1 MGQSRI
7 LHRTGYSLLYRRQ
20 GIYRFRRFVPKDLR
34 EIIGQREIK
43 VSLRTTDL
51 ETAKRRLALEVIKSD
66 RRFEEA
72 RRILANPD
80 ARAFRAVQQDVEHRR
95 KWPRTDDELDAESL
109 ALTDALEEATDAK
122 PDPVRAKILRAV
134 LDARQS
140 DPDGMQ
146 ASSEDNPTLSVLFD
160 RWRSERTPPP
170 KTWQEWTTARK
181 RFEQVLGG
189 DVPVRLITKAHVRAY
204 KESLLR
210 TPKRH
215 GNSAVLSPASVT
227 KGLGAI
233 RSVLAWAV
241 GQGYLDANPADGIR
255 HAGARSAEQ
264 RSRRLPYDADDLK
277 RIFGQKR
284 EPGADTWLPL
294 LGLWTGARLEELG
307 GLRVEDIK
315 EEGSVPY
322 IFIRASD
329 GRRLKNRGSE
339 RRVPLHSELVRAGFL
354 DYVTERRR
362 KGDVLLF
369 PELKADSHG
378 TRTRMWGKRFAR
390 HVRLVCGVTD
400 KRKASFHS
408 LRHSFVDAAR
418 AVMIEE
424 HRHAIT
430 GHSGGGVGRT
440 YGTSVPLSVLAESMA
455 KVRYEGVS
463 TGSS

>member
-1 MGQSRI
+1 VAAAAPFDASSQVAPTD
-7 LHRTGYSLLYRRQ
+7 LHTFLLTETRSTGDDARDRKRRQ
-20 GIYRFRRFVPKDLR
+20 RASRGRRPQPK
-34 EIIGQREIK
+34 
-43 VSLRTTDL
+43 
-51 ETAKRRLALEVIKSD
+51 AD

-72 RRILANPD
+72 RRVLANPD
-80 ARAFRAVQQDVEHRR
+80 ARAFRAVQQDVEDRR
-95 KWPRTDDELDAESL
+95 KRPRTDDERDAELL
-109 ALTDALEEATDAK
+109 AVTDALEVATEGDAK
-122 PDPVRAKILRAV
+122 RRPDFVQAKMLRAV

-160 RWRSERTPPP
+160 RWRAERTPPS

-189 DVPVRLITKAHVRAY
+189 DVPVRSITKAHFRAY

-215 GNSAVLSPASVT
+215 GREETLSPASVT
-227 KGLGAI
+227 EGLGAL
-233 RSVLAWAV
+233 RSVLSWAV
-241 GQGYLDANPADGIR
+241 GQGYLDVNPADGIR

-264 RSRRLPYDADDLK
+264 RSRRLPYDADDLT

-284 EPGADTWLPL
+284 QPGADTWLPL

-307 GLRVEDIK
+307 GLRVEDVK
-315 EEGSVPY
+315 DEGDVPY
-322 IFIRASD
+322 IFIRAAD

-339 RRVPLHSELVRAGFL
+339 RRVPLHPELVRAGFR
-354 DYVTERRR
+354 DYMTERKRA
-362 KGDVLLF
+362 GDTLLF
-369 PELKADSHG
+369 SELKADSHG

-440 YGTSVPLSVLAESMA
+440 YGTGVPLSVLAESMA
-455 KVRYEGVS
+455 KVRYPGMEGR
-463 TGSS
+463 

>member
-1 MGQSRI
+1 MGLQRS
-7 LHRTGYSLLYRRQ
+7 LLRTGFSLLYRRQ
-20 GIYRFRRFVPKDLR
+20 GIYRFRKFVPKELR
-34 EIIGQREIK
+34 EILRKREIK

-51 ETAKRRLALEVIKSD
+51 DTAKRRLAVEALKAD
-66 RRFEEA
+66 RLFEDA

-80 ARAFRAVQQDVEHRR
+80 ALAFHAVQRDAEDRR
-95 KWPRTDDELDAESL
+95 KRPRTDDDLDAESL
-109 ALTDALEEATDAK
+109 ALTDALETVTDRRA
-122 PDPVRAKILRAV
+122 DPVQAKILRAV

-140 DPDGMQ
+140 DPD
-146 ASSEDNPTLSVLFD
+146 ALNVTEDNPPLSILFD
-160 RWRSERTPPP
+160 RWRAERQPPP
-170 KTWQEWTTARK
+170 KTWAEWSTTRK
-181 RFEQVLGG
+181 RFEQVIGG
-189 DVPVRLITKAHVRAY
+189 DFPVRSITKAHFRAF

-215 GNSAVLSPASVT
+215 GNEAMLSPASVT

-233 RSVLAWAV
+233 RSVLSWAV
-241 GQGYLDANPADGIR
+241 GQGYLEVNPADGIR

-264 RSRRLPYDADDLK
+264 RSRRLPYDADDLN

-284 EPGADTWLPL
+284 ESGADTWLPL
-294 LGLWTGARLEELG
+294 LGLWSGARLEELG
-307 GLRVEDIK
+307 GLRVEDVK
-315 EEGSVPY
+315 ESDRVPHF
-322 IFIRASD
+322 FIRAAD

-339 RRVPLHSELVRAGFL
+339 RRIPIHPELVRAGFL
-354 DYVTERRR
+354 DYLAERKRA
-362 KGDVLLF
+362 GDVLLF
-369 PELKADSHG
+369 PQLKADSHG

-455 KVRYEGVS
+455 KVRYARID
-463 TGSS
+463 